1 MAKEQEEADD
11 TRERLLNAAIEQ
23 FAERGFYGA
32 SSAQIAGEL
41 DLTKQALLYYF
52 RRKEDLYSEVLR
64 RIADR
69 MLNAMRSAAK
79 SDDTPQKQFED
90 MMLALYEEAKDY
102 RPGTSILMRE
112 LLDNQRSLAPEETW
126 YFRPFL
132 NELVAQLDRVEAL
145 EAQPFSHKLARV
157 YQLMSSIEYFAASTQ
172 VIERMYS
179 ADELAQV
186 LEVYPTILTQ
196 QIRQVFEQGKA

>member
-32 SSAQIAGEL
+32 SIAQIAGEL

-79 SDDTPQKQFED
+79 RDDTPQKQFED

>member
-32 SSAQIAGEL
+32 SFAHIAGEL

-145 EAQPFSHKLARV
+145 AAQPFSHKLARV

-172 VIERMYS
+172 VIERMYG

-196 QIRQVFEQGKA
+196 QIRQVFEQGQA